1 MASTITFENHRPG
14 FSEKIENFFR
24 TTENI
29 YETTGGKTTGIPG
42 GLPGGL
48 GAGPAGIGRPFPS
61 RLAGF
66 VRDSYELYVEVPSY
80 KPEEVAVTTQD
91 DLIIISGKHE
101 ENHPE
106 FGYQSKEF
114 THKYTLP
121 KNIDKDRM
129 TCVFKERG
137 YLKIEAPFVHP
148 EDPSSRQIPIKIV
161 NTPVLS
167 MPKTSSSSSVNT
179 NGTAAATTAATTSTT
194 ASVSH
199 V

>member
-29 YETTGGKTTGIPG
+29 YETSGGKST

-48 GAGPAGIGRPFPS
+48 GAGAPGIGRPFPS

-91 DLIIISGKHE
+91 ELIIISGKHE

-121 KNIDKDRM
+121 KNIDKERM

-179 NGTAAATTAATTSTT
+179 NGTAATAATATTTTTSTV
-194 ASVSH
+194 SVSH

>member
-24 TTENI
+24 TTENF
-29 YETTGGKTTGIPG
+29 YETKGGKTSPLPSGLAGATGI
-42 GLPGGL
+42 
-48 GAGPAGIGRPFPS
+48 GAGRPFPS

-101 ENHPE
+101 EVHPE
-106 FGYQSKEF
+106 FGYQCKEF

-121 KNIDKDRM
+121 KNIDKERM

-137 YLKIEAPFVHP
+137 YLKIEAPFVQP
-148 EDPSSRQIPIKIV
+148 EEPNSRQIPIKIV
-161 NTPVLS
+161 NTPVMS
-167 MPKTSSSSSVNT
+167 MPKTASNSSVNT
-179 NGTAAATTAATTSTT
+179 NGTTGTNGTAGTAAP